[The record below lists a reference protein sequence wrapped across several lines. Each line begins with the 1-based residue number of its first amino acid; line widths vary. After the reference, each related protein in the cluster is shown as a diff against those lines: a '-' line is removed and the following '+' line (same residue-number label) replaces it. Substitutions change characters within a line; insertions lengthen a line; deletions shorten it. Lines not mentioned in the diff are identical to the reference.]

1 MPGQADWLAGIYRYG
16 EGYVDYIDVT
26 QPAAGSN
33 AAVSVP
39 GQYGII
45 VLGGRATLTTSA
57 TVANRLVSLDV
68 INANASTRLRNP
80 APATLPASQTN
91 QRYEWN
97 GGYANALSITNGPM
111 VVPVSDLLVPP
122 GWTVQITVDNIA
134 AADQL
139 AGVSL
144 VVVKVPTGA

>member
-1 MPGQADWLAGIYRYG
+1 MTGQADWLPSPYRFG
-16 EGYVDYIDVT
+16 EGYVDYVDVT

-33 AAVSVP
+33 AAFGVP
-39 GQYGII
+39 SQYGIV
-45 VLGGRATLTTSA
+45 VLGARATLTTSA

-68 INANASTRLRNP
+68 INANSSTRLRNP

-97 GGYANALSITNGPM
+97 SAFAAAVSITNGPM
-111 VVPVSDLLVPP
+111 VIPVNDLLVPP
-122 GWTVQITVDNIA
+122 AWTIQFTVDNIA

-144 VVVKVPTGA
+144 VVFKIPTGA